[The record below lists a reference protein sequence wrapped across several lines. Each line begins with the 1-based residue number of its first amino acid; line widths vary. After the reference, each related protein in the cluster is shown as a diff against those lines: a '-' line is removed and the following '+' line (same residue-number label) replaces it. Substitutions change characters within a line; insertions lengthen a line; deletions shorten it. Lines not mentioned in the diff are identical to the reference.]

1 MDFIWKTS
9 KIINLFQPI
18 NPEMIQNF
26 WTFLKKFGL
35 VNLNKSQKIYIILA
49 RLNAD
54 TNAFPR

>member
-26 WTFLKKFGL
+26 WTFLKEFGL
-35 VNLNKSQKIYIILA
+35 VNLDKSQKIYIILT